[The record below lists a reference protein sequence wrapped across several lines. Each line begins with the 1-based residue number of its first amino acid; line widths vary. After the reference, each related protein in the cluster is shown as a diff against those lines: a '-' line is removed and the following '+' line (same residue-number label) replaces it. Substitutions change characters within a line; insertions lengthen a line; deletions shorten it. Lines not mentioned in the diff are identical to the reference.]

1 MERPLGIGR
10 RDLMKIG
17 ALAGAGAAIRFGG
30 ARLVLPKAGASVQV
44 PQTALDGSTLSQFV
58 TPLPTFVGRRL
69 TGSSLQAVM
78 TEFQQKVL
86 PDAFY
91 AALASPFNAG

>member
-30 ARLVLPKAGASVQV
+30 ARLVLPSAGASVQV
-44 PQTALDGSTLSQFV
+44 PQTALDGSTVAQFV
-58 TPLPTFVGRRL
+58 TPLPTL
-69 TGSSLQAVM
+69 TSEALDLADFM
-78 TEFQQKVL
+78 HL
-86 PDAFY
+86 P
-91 AALASPFNAG
+91 L